1 MKAPIRAG
9 RACLALAIAM
19 TCNAWAEETASAE
32 AAAAATTDTA
42 AAQDTSESSDGTTK
56 KKPANAAD
64 TAQRLDEVTV
74 TTGTRSA
81 KSVDKIPGAITVI
94 TPVEIQRTLTQ
105 TDDATAVLA
114 RTVPG
119 YAESSQAMS
128 NSGETLRGRVALR
141 LFDGV
146 PQGSPLRDGS
156 RNATFTDMGIVGRI
170 EVINGPSASEGVGA
184 SGGIINYLSAT
195 PTQEGSEFRLLTR
208 YSTQF
213 EDDSGGWKVGLNF
226 KHKQDNYDFV
236 AGASIID
243 RGMGYDADGVRL
255 GMNTSG
261 STNDSVAKN
270 LFLKGGF
277 NFGESGEKR
286 LQATYS
292 HFELKGNG
300 DYIQVDGCRYDAE
313 FCPNPRPNTSERGHI
328 FGTKAEFNDFEQFN
342 LQYSDADL
350 FGGTFSA
357 NAYWA
362 DQAMRYPPE
371 NGSDRQDPLI
381 PPNGPDGLIWD
392 QSEINSDKVGV
403 RTGWTRSDIFN
414 VAGLELRTGIDW
426 VRDTA
431 EQRLALTDRLWVP
444 PMEYTSVAPYAQL
457 SYDIGQF
464 TLSGGVRREDGKL
477 KVEDYTTT
485 WFRGR
490 RNVTG
495 GELEYGET
503 LKNIGGIW
511 RFAEGWSAFAAYGE
525 GFGLPNV
532 GIPLR
537 NISCPVSPGNGCP
550 DAPAVTVGDLF
561 DLQAVVVDNRE
572 FGVNWQGENM
582 YLSMSRY
589 DSRSDFGT
597 SFAIDPATNDY
608 VLFRAPTRI
617 KGWELTADWNL
628 SDAWKLSGLYSH
640 IRGKT
645 AFWSA
650 DPAGRFGAGDL
661 NKPMGALDVNPDKIG
676 LSLRWKFAP
685 DGDITL
691 GSTTLL
697 SRDLSGR
704 DTRAFDGANYS
715 YVEHTDG
722 YTLFDVSANY
732 RTERY
737 GRFSIGVENLTNKQ
751 YILSWSQVPGFRNY
765 WAGRGRLF
773 SLTHELTW

>member
-1 MKAPIRAG
+1 MATPVHAG
-9 RACLALAIAM
+9 RACFVIAAAVAAPSLAQQAPAAPEQPDGAI
-19 TCNAWAEETASAE
+19 SAE
-32 AAAAATTDTA
+32 A
-42 AAQDTSESSDGTTK
+42 QSSSSTGSSPDAK
-56 KKPANAAD
+56 K
-64 TAQRLDEVTV
+64 DETQELETITV

-81 KSVDKIPGAITVI
+81 KAVDKIPGAINIV
-94 TPVEIQRTLTQ
+94 TPEEIKRTLTL

-128 NSGETLRGRVALR
+128 NTGENLRGRIALR

-146 PQGSPLRDGS
+146 PQGSPLRDGT

-184 SGGIINYLSAT
+184 AGGIINYLSAT
-195 PTQEGSEFRLLTR
+195 PTEEGSQVRLITR
-208 YSTQF
+208 YSSQF
-213 EDDSGGWKVGLNF
+213 EDDSSGWKVGVNF
-226 KHKQDNYDFV
+226 MHKEDNYDFV
-236 AGASIID
+236 GGVSRID

-270 LFLKGGF
+270 IFLKGGF
-277 NFGESGEKR
+277 NFGEGGEKR
-286 LQATYS
+286 LQASYS
-292 HFELKGNG
+292 HFEINGNG
-300 DYIQVDGCRYDAE
+300 DYIQVDGCRYHVTD
-313 FCPNPRPNTSERGHI
+313 CPNPRPNTSERGHI
-328 FGTKAEFNDFEQFN
+328 FGTKAEFNDFQQFN
-342 LQYSDADL
+342 LQYSDANL
-350 FGGTFSA
+350 FGGTFTA

-371 NGSDRQDPLI
+371 NGDDRQDPQI
-381 PPNGPDGLIWD
+381 TPNGPDGRIWD
-392 QSEINSDKVGV
+392 QSEINSDKLGL
-403 RTGWTRSDIFN
+403 RTGWTKADIFN
-414 VAGLELRTGIDW
+414 ISGLELRTGIDW
-426 VRDTA
+426 VRDKA
-431 EQRLALTDRLWVP
+431 DQRLALTQRLWVP

-457 SYDIGQF
+457 SYDIGPLTF
-464 TLSGGVRREDGKL
+464 SGGVRREDGKL
-477 KVEDYTTT
+477 NVDDYTTT

-490 RNVTG
+490 RNVNG

-511 RFAEGWSAFAAYGE
+511 RFAPGWSAFASYGE

-537 NISCPVSPGNGCP
+537 NLSCPVSPGNGCP
-550 DAPAVTVGDLF
+550 DAPPIGVGDLF
-561 DLQAVVVDNRE
+561 DLQPVVVDNRE
-572 FGVNWQGENM
+572 FGVNWQGETT
-582 YLSMSRY
+582 YLAISRY
-589 DSRSDFGT
+589 DSRSQFGT

-608 VLFRAPTRI
+608 TLFRAPTRI
-617 KGWELTADWNL
+617 KGWELSADWNIN
-628 SDAWKLSGLYSH
+628 DAWKLSGLYSH

-650 DPAGRFGAGDL
+650 DPAGRFGAGEL
-661 NKPMGALDVNPDKIG
+661 NKPMGALDINPDKIG
-676 LSLRWKFAP
+676 VTLRWKYSDA
-685 DGDITL
+685 GEISL

-704 DTRAFDGANYS
+704 DVRAYDGATYS

-722 YTLFDVSANY
+722 YTLVDLTTRYDFGP
-732 RTERY
+732 Y
-737 GRFSIGVENLTNKQ
+737 GRLSLGIENLTNKQ